1 MLPVNPPS
9 QLLGCENAVLSGSG
23 IHYHVPDF
31 EGCLSI
37 KSVVDGTAAWE
48 TEKRRFLL
56 NEDCWLIL
64 NDRQRYTITIDALR
78 PVKTFC
84 LR

>member
-1 MLPVNPPS
+1 MLQVNPPS

-56 NEDCWLIL
+56 NLTCFASCIEGLFFFGAFS
-64 NDRQRYTITIDALR
+64 YVYFLR
-78 PVKTFC
+78 
-84 LR
+84 